1 MAKKN
6 HNPDQEDLFSRFLD
20 EQIDLA
26 EQQIIERHKPVD
38 YDVHEYPLDVIVQ
51 KYKEGRETN
60 SNELFLP
67 DYQRKFVWDEKKQS
81 KFIES
86 LLLGLP
92 IPFLFTADNKGRL
105 EIVDGSQRIRT
116 LEFFFDNKLVLEGLE
131 KLDKLNGFR
140 FKDLLLS
147 RQRRF
152 SRRTIRLIALTEK
165 ANREVRKDLFERIN
179 TTSTILSDMEIR
191 KGMFE
196 GDFYDFVKECSE
208 NPKFKLLCP
217 IPEKRQNRGE
227 YAEFA
232 LRFFAYSE
240 NYQNFVHIVKDF
252 LNDFMKAKQIII
264 DSKET
269 PEMIDNM
276 RVQFEDML
284 DFVDKH
290 FPNGFRKVPD
300 AKSTPRVRFE
310 AISVGVSL
318 ALKEKPN
325 LMPKNVGEWLT
336 SDEFQKWTETDA
348 ANNKS
353 NVIGRIEFVRNK
365 LLEK

>member
-1 MAKKN
+1 MASKK
-6 HNPDQEDLFSRFLD
+6 HNPDQGEFFSRFLD
-20 EQIDLA
+20 EEIDAA

-51 KYKEGRETN
+51 KYKEGRETD

-67 DYQRKFVWDEKKQS
+67 DYQRKFVWDTKKQS

-116 LEFFFDNKLVLEGLE
+116 LEYFFDNKLVLEGLE

-152 SRRTIRLIALTEK
+152 ARRTIRLIALTEK
-165 ANREVRKDLFERIN
+165 ATLEVRKDLFERIN

-191 KGMFE
+191 KGLFE

-208 NPKFKLLCP
+208 NPKFETLCP
-217 IPEKRQNRGE
+217 IPNKKQNRGE
-227 YAEFA
+227 YAELV

-240 NYQNFVHIVKDF
+240 NYQNFVHSVIDF
-252 LNDFMKAKQIII
+252 LNNFMEEKQAII
-264 DSKET
+264 DSKSDF
-269 PEMIDNM
+269 EMVDNL
-276 RVQFEDML
+276 RVKFEDML

-290 FPNGFRKVPD
+290 FPYGFRKVSE

-310 AISVGVSL
+310 AISVGVTL
-318 ALKEKPN
+318 ALKEKPD
-325 LMPKNVGEWLT
+325 LVPKNVNAWLN
-336 SDEFQKWTETDA
+336 SEEFQRWTKTDA

-353 NVIGRIEFVRNK
+353 NVVGRIEFVRDK